1 MAGCRGVG
9 NSRFWAVTPISL
21 EDLLSSPSSNTSNM
35 TKVLVLG
42 ATGYIGFAVASALA
56 RAGHEVIG
64 QTRDVSKNGK
74 QLQQNES
81 ESRKLARFSVQ
92 LD

>member
-1 MAGCRGVG
+1 
-9 NSRFWAVTPISL
+9 
-21 EDLLSSPSSNTSNM
+21 M

-42 ATGYIGFAVASALA
+42 ATGYIGSAVASALT

-74 QLQQNES
+74 RLQQDES
-81 ESRKLARFSVQ
+81 ESWWQEQ
-92 LD
+92 LSGAYD